1 MPTDFICEITHCEST
16 QNVLYLSED
25 WLMAAKKNPLGRNL
39 SSMLSKA
46 TLRHAVEKVQAES
59 SGRNSLRELPLD
71 VISPGPYQPRSIFD
85 ADRLEELAESIRH
98 QGIIQ
103 PVIVR
108 LCGDKQYELIA
119 GERRWRAAQ
128 MAGIEK
134 IPAIVRDVPDEI
146 AIAMS
151 LVENIQRENLN
162 PIEEA
167 TALRQLVDE
176 FQLTH
181 QEAGDAVGRSRS
193 AVSNLLRLLELSED
207 VRELVHARH
216 LEMGHART
224 LLTLVPALQA
234 KAAREVV
241 SKELS
246 VRETEKLVRRLKNP
260 PQHKQQSVDPDIQRL
275 QDKLSE
281 KLCARVKLQHNAR
294 GKGKMVIA
302 YNSADELEGILEQM
316 GLAR

>member
-1 MPTDFICEITHCEST
+1 
-16 QNVLYLSED
+16 
-25 WLMAAKKNPLGRNL
+25 MAQKKNPLGRNL

-46 TLRHAVEKVQAES
+46 TLQHAVEKTQAES
-59 SGRNSLRELPLD
+59 SGRDSLKELPLD

-98 QGIIQ
+98 QGVIQ
-103 PVIVR
+103 PVVVR
-108 LCGDKQYELIA
+108 ESGDNQYELIA

-128 MAGIEK
+128 MAEIET

-146 AIAMS
+146 AIAMA

-167 TALRQLVDE
+167 TALRRLVDE
-176 FQLTH
+176 FQMTH

-193 AVSNLLRLLELSED
+193 AVSNLLRLLDLSAE
-207 VRELVHARH
+207 VRELVDARH
-216 LEMGHART
+216 LEMGHARA
-224 LLTLVPALQA
+224 LLTLEPALQA
-234 KAAREVV
+234 QAAREVV
-241 SKELS
+241 RKELS
-246 VRETEKLVRRLKNP
+246 VRETEQLVRRLKDP
-260 PQHKQQSVDPDIQRL
+260 PVRKQVRLDPDVQHL
-275 QDKLSE
+275 QDRLSE
-281 KLCARVKLQHNAR
+281 KLCAKVKLQYNAR

-316 GLAR
+316 GLEID

>member
-1 MPTDFICEITHCEST
+1 
-16 QNVLYLSED
+16 
-25 WLMAAKKNPLGRNL
+25 MAQKKNPLGRNL

-46 TLRHAVEKVQAES
+46 TLQHVVEKTQAES
-59 SGRNSLRELPLD
+59 SGLDSLRELPLD

-98 QGIIQ
+98 QGVIQ
-103 PVIVR
+103 PVVVR
-108 LCGDKQYELIA
+108 LSGDKQYELIA

-128 MAGIEK
+128 MAGIGK
-134 IPAIVRDVPDEI
+134 IPAIIRDVPDEI
-146 AIAMS
+146 AIAMA

-167 TALRQLVDE
+167 TALRRLVDD
-176 FQLTH
+176 FQMTH

-193 AVSNLLRLLELSED
+193 AVSNLLRLLELSVE
-207 VRELVHARH
+207 VRELVDARH
-216 LEMGHART
+216 LEMGHARA
-224 LLTLVPALQA
+224 LLTLEPALQA
-234 KAAREVV
+234 QAAREVV

-246 VRETEKLVRRLKNP
+246 VRQTEDLVRRLKNP
-260 PQHKQQSVDPDIQRL
+260 PVRKPVRLDPDVQHL
-275 QDKLSE
+275 QDRLSE
-281 KLCARVKLQHNAR
+281 KLCAKVKLQYNAR

-316 GLAR
+316 GLKLD

>member
-1 MPTDFICEITHCEST
+1 
-16 QNVLYLSED
+16 
-25 WLMAAKKNPLGRNL
+25 MAQKKNPLGRNL

-46 TLRHAVEKVQAES
+46 TLQHAVEKTQAES
-59 SGRNSLRELPLD
+59 SGRDSLRELPLD

-98 QGIIQ
+98 QGVIQ
-103 PVIVR
+103 PVVVR
-108 LCGDKQYELIA
+108 ASGDKQYELIA

-128 MAGIEK
+128 LAGIET

-146 AIAMS
+146 AIAMA

-167 TALRQLVDE
+167 TALRRLVDE
-176 FQLTH
+176 FQMTH

-193 AVSNLLRLLELSED
+193 AVSNLLRLLELSAD
-207 VRELVHARH
+207 VRELVDARH
-216 LEMGHART
+216 LEMGHARA
-224 LLTLVPALQA
+224 LLTLEPSLQA
-234 KAAREVV
+234 QAAREVV
-241 SKELS
+241 RKELS
-246 VRETEKLVRRLKNP
+246 VRQTEDLVRRLKNP
-260 PQHKQQSVDPDIQRL
+260 PVRKPVRLDPDVQHL
-275 QDKLSE
+275 QDRLSE
-281 KLCARVKLQHNAR
+281 KLCAKVKLQYNAR

-316 GLAR
+316 GLEID

>member
-1 MPTDFICEITHCEST
+1 
-16 QNVLYLSED
+16 
-25 WLMAAKKNPLGRNL
+25 MAVKKNPLGRNL
-39 SSMLSKA
+39 SSMLSKTA
-46 TLRHAVEKVQAES
+46 LRHAVENAASKAS
-59 SGRNSLRELPLD
+59 ADRDTLRSLPLD
-71 VISPGPYQPRSIFD
+71 LISPGPFQPRSIFD
-85 ADRLEELAESIRH
+85 IDRLEELAESIRH
-98 QGIIQ
+98 QGVIQ
-103 PVIVR
+103 PVVVR
-108 LCGDKQYELIA
+108 ANGDNQYELIA

-146 AIAMS
+146 AIAMA
-151 LVENIQRENLN
+151 LVENIQREDLN

-167 TALRQLVDE
+167 TALRRLVDE
-176 FQLTH
+176 FQMTH

-207 VRELVHARH
+207 VRELVDARH
-216 LEMGHART
+216 LEMGHARA
-224 LLTLVPALQA
+224 LLTLEPSLQA

-241 SKELS
+241 SKCLS
-246 VRETEKLVRRLKNP
+246 VRETERLVRRLKNP
-260 PQHKQQSVDPDIQRL
+260 PTRKTSVLDPDIQHL

-281 KLCARVKLQHNAR
+281 RLCARVKLSHNAG

-316 GLAR
+316 GLSLD